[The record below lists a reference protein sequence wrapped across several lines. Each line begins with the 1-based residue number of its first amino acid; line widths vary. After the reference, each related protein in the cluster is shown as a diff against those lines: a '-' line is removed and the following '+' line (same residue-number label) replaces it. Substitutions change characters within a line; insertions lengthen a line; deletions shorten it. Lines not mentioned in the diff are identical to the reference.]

1 MRVSSSVLGALL
13 LAGADARCVMVRPP
27 AAVSNS
33 TAVTTAASIANS
45 FTVTPIPTTSGE
57 ASPTTEASAEKPA
70 TTESSAAPTSARAS
84 ASQSSPQ
91 KPVPAASS
99 SSSAAT
105 IKTSATS
112 AVPTTTALTSSAVPK
127 TSVSSAAAS
136 KASSTSS
143 SAAAAPT
150 SPSSNFA
157 RNPAYPADIVDQ
169 LRDASIGNL
178 ETYSQSK
185 LTGGACTIETA
196 SIRREWSDLA
206 PAEREAYTSAV
217 KCLQKLP
224 TRSDKHKVPGARSRF
239 DDFMA
244 THITMTP
251 YVHDSANFLAWHRLF
266 VWTYEK
272 ALREECGYEGYQ
284 PYWNWDRY
292 AADPINSPMFN
303 GNASSMSGSSEP
315 GSGCVETGP
324 FADMKVNLGPGTSLE
339 YNPRCLRR
347 DVSRSNAQECVAAKT
362 LPVITRSQDIG
373 TFQNTLQSFPGI
385 HANGHFTVGGDPG
398 GDIRASAGEPM
409 FYLHHAMIDRVWW
422 LWQLQDLPARLN
434 AVAGRDL
441 LRNRPGA
448 LGDALDLGVLGDAG
462 KLGDMLATLGGKGG
476 EFCYIYL

>member
-27 AAVSNS
+27 AEGSNS
-33 TAVTTAASIANS
+33 TAITTAASITNS
-45 FTVTPIPTTSGE
+45 YTLTPMPTTSSE
-57 ASPTTEASAEKPA
+57 AGPTTEASAEKPA
-70 TTESSAAPTSARAS
+70 ATESSSVSASARAS
-84 ASQSSPQ
+84 ASQSSTQ
-91 KPVPAASS
+91 KSTPATSS
-99 SSSAAT
+99 SRVASVA
-105 IKTSATS
+105 TSATS
-112 AVPTTTALTSSAVPK
+112 AVPTTVAASTSSAALE
-127 TSVSSAAAS
+127 TSVSSAAS
-136 KASSTSS
+136 TKASSTSS

-150 SPSSNFA
+150 SPSSNLT

-169 LRDASIGNL
+169 LRDRSIGNL
-178 ETYSQSK
+178 ESYSQSQ
-185 LTGGACTIETA
+185 LAGGACTIETA
-196 SIRREWSDLA
+196 AIRREWSDLA

-224 TRSDKHKVPGARSRF
+224 ARSDKSKVPGARSRF

-251 YVHDSANFLAWHRLF
+251 YVHASANFLSWHRLF

-292 AADPINSPMFN
+292 AADPVNSPMFN
-303 GNASSMSGSSEP
+303 GNASSMSGSSAP

-324 FADMKVNLGPGTSLE
+324 FADMTVNLGPGGSLA

-362 LPVITRSQDIG
+362 LPVIERSGSIAAFQD
-373 TFQNTLQSFPGI
+373 TLQSFPGI

-398 GDIRASAGEPM
+398 GDINASAGEPM

-422 LWQLQDLPARLN
+422 LWQLQDLPARLG

-448 LGDALDLGVLGDAG
+448 LTDTLDLGVLGDSV